1 MEPEQ
6 NDSIGAMVPT
16 LIGNEIQK
24 IAPDGNTEEDAVE
37 QRCDRCEGQDQKGE
51 SIEHIEYAVLF
62 LPERAVLRVADVLV
76 EGEFDERVLA
86 LKIPDAGDEP
96 DHGQHNVEQGGR
108 REERIHTIHLH
119 LFPQV

>member
-1 MEPEQ
+1 MKALSM
-6 NDSIGAMVPT
+6 NDVDLAGKRVVMRLDLNVPMKNGV
-16 LIGNEIQK
+16 ISSDKRI
-24 IAPDGNTEEDAVE
+24 
-37 QRCDRCEGQDQKGE
+37 
-51 SIEHIEYAVLF
+51 
-62 LPERAVLRVADVLV
+62 RAVLPTIRLALDRGACVIALSHLGRPV